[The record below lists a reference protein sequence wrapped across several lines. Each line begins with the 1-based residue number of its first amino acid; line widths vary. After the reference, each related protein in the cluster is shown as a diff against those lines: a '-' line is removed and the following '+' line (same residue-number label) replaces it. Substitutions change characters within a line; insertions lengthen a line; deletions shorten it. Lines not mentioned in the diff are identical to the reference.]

1 MNRIRLKMAA
11 LLTVAFIAG
20 CANPLQ
26 NTSQRQSFYVI
37 EDLRRGQVAPSA
49 SASRID
55 AVLMVSTG
63 TAPALFDSERMVFT
77 RDGVGRSYYHHASW
91 SGRPSRRITE
101 LAEARLSSTDDYRA
115 VVQSVAGVRG
125 DLLLTLRIDEL
136 THDDSVQPG
145 QMRLAVVA
153 ELVDWRHRRFIQRQ
167 RFEHSAPVVTADAQ
181 GASQAANVAATALL
195 DSLAVWTRAGA
206 QAVSLNAP
214 RP

>member
-1 MNRIRLKMAA
+1 MNFTQFRMAA
-11 LLTVAFIAG
+11 LLMTAVLVG

-26 NTSQRQSFYVI
+26 NTSPRQSYYVI
-37 EDLRRGQVAPSA
+37 EDLRREQTAPSA
-49 SASRID
+49 AVSRID

-77 RDGVGRSYYHHASW
+77 RDGSGRSYYNHASW

-101 LAEARLSSTDDYRA
+101 LAEARLSAAGDYKA
-115 VVQSVAGVRG
+115 VVQSIAGVQG

-145 QMRLAVVA
+145 QMRIAVVA
-153 ELVDWRHRRFIQRQ
+153 ELVDWRHRRFIQRR
-167 RFEHSAPVVTADAQ
+167 RFEHSAPVASADAQ
-181 GASQAANVAATALL
+181 GASQAANVAITSLL
-195 DSLAVWTRAGA
+195 DALVAWTRTSAE
-206 QAVSLNAP
+206 AVSLSAL